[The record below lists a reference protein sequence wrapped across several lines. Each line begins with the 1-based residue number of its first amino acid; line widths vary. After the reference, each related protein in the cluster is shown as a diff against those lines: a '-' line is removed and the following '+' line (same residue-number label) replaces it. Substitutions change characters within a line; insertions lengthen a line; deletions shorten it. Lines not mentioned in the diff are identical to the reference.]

1 MGGILSLRIPAVA
14 LPSRPGYIGAA
25 LALLDALRACTSF
38 TPPAALPECDL
49 EVLAEVLEAHGL
61 APLASYQVEH
71 TRLGAGLPA
80 SFRERLLGNYQG
92 SANDTVLKFVTLRG
106 LLKDASAADLPVVL
120 LDAAAYVDWLY
131 PHLAFRPVGD
141 LRLAVRGED
150 GRAFAAA
157 VAGAGWK
164 LERTEHAGRVAILS
178 DGRLSAALQEG
189 LWAGAPY
196 DPQLFERAEPRPVF
210 GPRAGRPSAEDALLA
225 TVGDQAQ
232 LGLHAA
238 LLSYVDLRELVRLR
252 PDPGYVKARAEA
264 VGLSRALRG
273 ALLAVAWFFPDVA
286 DEAAMLSPE
295 LSAAERMAVD
305 RVVDGVKDPTR
316 LRVNR
321 GVDALSR
328 RVVAPGV

>member
-1 MGGILSLRIPAVA
+1 
-14 LPSRPGYIGAA
+14 

-38 TPPAALPECDL
+38 TPPTALPECDL
-49 EVLAEVLEAHGL
+49 EVLGDVLEAHGL

-106 LLKDASAADLPVVL
+106 LLKDAAAADVPVVL

-150 GRAFAAA
+150 GAAFARA

-164 LERTEHAGRVAILS
+164 VERTEHEGRVAVLS
-178 DGRLSAALQEG
+178 DGRLSATLQEG

-196 DPQLFERAEPRPVF
+196 DRELFERAVPRPVF
-210 GPRAGRPSAEDALLA
+210 GPRAGRPSPEDALLA

-232 LGLHAA
+232 VGLHAA
-238 LLSYVDLRELVRLR
+238 LLTYVDLRELVRLR
-252 PDPGYVKARAEA
+252 PEPAYVKARAEA
-264 VGLSRALRG
+264 LGLSRALRG
-273 ALLAVAWFFPDVA
+273 ALLVAAWFFPDVA
-286 DEAAMLSPE
+286 ADAAVLCPE
-295 LSAAERMAVD
+295 LSAAERLAVD
-305 RVVDGVKDPTR
+305 RVVEEAKDPTR

-321 GVDALSR
+321 GVDALAR
-328 RVVAPGV
+328 KVVAPGG